1 MAMLERPAF
10 SRLLRHTPGTV
21 EGLAQNAAHRF
32 AAQHALV
39 HYASGAVFTFIP
51 KNACTSLR
59 VSLAQANGVIA
70 DPAEWAWVH
79 QNNQTFAAT
88 LPELARAT
96 GTAVILRC
104 PLARLASTFLDKIVS
119 RDREFWTLQRLARDA
134 ITPDTLTFR
143 QFVDWI
149 GRPGIFRADIHW
161 RPQAD
166 FLVYERYDA
175 VFGMAE
181 LSRFAAHFEKT
192 TGQPFIDARPFSGH
206 ATSDYAPSEA
216 GCHADTPL
224 IDLLLQKSQGRLPRA
239 VDLYDGALRAQVGR
253 LYAKDLELH
262 AALIGRDG
270 LLFPQTGEA
279 S

>member
-1 MAMLERPAF
+1 MLERPALP
-10 SRLLRHTPGTV
+10 RLLRHTPGTT

-39 HYASGAVFTFIP
+39 HYLSGAVFTFIP

-59 VSLAQANGVIA
+59 LSLAKANGMIA
-70 DPAEWAWVH
+70 DPADWAWVH

-88 LPELARAT
+88 LPELARASC
-96 GTAVILRC
+96 TAVILRC

-119 RDREFWTLQRLARDA
+119 RDREFWTLQRLVRDA
-134 ITPDTLTFR
+134 ITPDTLSFR
-143 QFVDWI
+143 QFVDQI

-166 FLVYERYDA
+166 FLVYDQYDA

-181 LSRFAAHFEKT
+181 LSRFATHFEKT
-192 TGQPFIDARPFSGH
+192 TGQPFMDARPFSGH
-206 ATSDYAPSEA
+206 ATSHYAPSEG

-239 VDLYDGALRAQVGR
+239 VDLYDEALSAQVGR
-253 LYAKDLELH
+253 LYARDLDLH
-262 AALIGRDG
+262 AALIGREG
-270 LLFPQTGEA
+270 LLFPQMVDAT
-279 S
+279 